1 VFALPAPTTG
11 RDESCSAQIA
21 VPSILF
27 FEREMNA
34 TLEGGVRRFVALKTK
49 AG

>member
-11 RDESCSAQIA
+11 RDESCSAQTA

-27 FEREMNA
+27 FERAMNA
-34 TLEGGVRRFVALKTK
+34 SRESDVRRFVALKTK